1 MNSRGRC
8 CRGCRWLGHI
18 CCVVVLRERCC
29 ASGRPVVHL
38 SPSEAANQTV
48 KSKEASNWLEAT
60 CGKMYFV
67 AVPLSTTGVSLQ
79 SGHMITFT
87 VIMWGRVI
95 GWTNQI
101 PSLYTSAGVWLQ
113 LQGFLLGK
121 KQRLFHSSWISPSY
135 SADSCRKKN
144 VEFPIG
150 QFISLINKI
159 QLTVRSL
166 LLENV
171 YGLHCDTAIDARKAS
186 QNVYWESQPRGEKNL
201 SLTSETSPTR
211 DFPSLELNG
220 RYGRQITKSFIKTC
234 KRVFILLF
242 FFPALSLP
250 FFSFFRPP
258 EVFCFFC
265 VTLSGPSHAEC
276 RLQLGW
282 IKWQL
287 SCSVSQRAVT
297 GRHRFGTV
305 RMLDLA
311 KPLTTAWNSNQNST
325 ARLNGK
331 WTALI

>member
-1 MNSRGRC
+1 
-8 CRGCRWLGHI
+8 
-18 CCVVVLRERCC
+18 
-29 ASGRPVVHL
+29 
-38 SPSEAANQTV
+38 
-48 KSKEASNWLEAT
+48 
-60 CGKMYFV
+60 
-67 AVPLSTTGVSLQ
+67 
-79 SGHMITFT
+79 
-87 VIMWGRVI
+87 MWGRVI

-135 SADSCRKKN
+135 SADSCRKKRN

-186 QNVYWESQPRGEKNL
+186 QNVYWESQPRGKKNL

-220 RYGRQITKSFIKTC
+220 RYGREITKSFIKTS

-242 FFPALSLP
+242 FSLLFLFLSSP
-250 FFSFFRPP
+250 FSDRLK
-258 EVFCFFC
+258 CFF
-265 VTLSGPSHAEC
+265 
-276 RLQLGW
+276 
-282 IKWQL
+282 
-287 SCSVSQRAVT
+287 
-297 GRHRFGTV
+297 F
-305 RMLDLA
+305 
-311 KPLTTAWNSNQNST
+311 AWHY
-325 ARLNGK
+325 
-331 WTALI
+331 